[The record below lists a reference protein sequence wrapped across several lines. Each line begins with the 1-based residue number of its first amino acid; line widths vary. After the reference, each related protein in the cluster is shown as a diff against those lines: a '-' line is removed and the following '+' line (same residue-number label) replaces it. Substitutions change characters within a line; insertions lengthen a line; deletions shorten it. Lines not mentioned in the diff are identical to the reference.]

1 MPERSLRLK
10 RDTPPEDV
18 IAALNGALERL
29 DAVEESVPIFLT
41 ASGEAIMGKKAA
53 TADEPVTPADVRR
66 AVEHAV
72 RETRTGLPDATAPW
86 TLHLG
91 PGCTVENTESGNV
104 FTVEAGNAIELDAN
118 VKLSVLDKA
127 EAMIDPRAKPKPR
140 WTAGFH
146 RTREV
151 RDAVA
156 NLQRILGIAEDGL
169 VGRHTVDAVKLLAEL
184 AKR

>member
-1 MPERSLRLK
+1 M
-10 RDTPPEDV
+10 
-18 IAALNGALERL
+18 
-29 DAVEESVPIFLT
+29 
-41 ASGEAIMGKKAA
+41 
-53 TADEPVTPADVRR
+53 
-66 AVEHAV
+66 
-72 RETRTGLPDATAPW
+72 
-86 TLHLG
+86 
-91 PGCTVENTESGNV
+91 ENTESGNV
-104 FTVEAGNAIELDAN
+104 FTVEAGNAIALDAD

-169 VGRHTVDAVKLLAEL
+169 VGRHTVDAVKLLAD
-184 AKR
+184 AWPSADARNSPSFCGVFPNPAGRNGT